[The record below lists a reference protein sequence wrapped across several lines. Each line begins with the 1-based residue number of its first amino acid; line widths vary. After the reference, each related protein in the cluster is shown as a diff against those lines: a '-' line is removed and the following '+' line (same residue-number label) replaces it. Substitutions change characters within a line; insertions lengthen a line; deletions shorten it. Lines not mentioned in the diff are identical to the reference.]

1 MIKFFSG
8 NIKLIKE
15 AIQEIAVD
23 VNMKARFSKDI
34 YKDVARQYGLFYTP
48 EVLYCLYDSNVDYS
62 ILNSKTPVIVI
73 IETKLDKRS
82 SFYKQFGKQIKVF
95 GNQKEVT
102 LDDKV
107 NNFFKDRRTIA
118 EVDESEMVSFLYK
131 IFYDFKRPY
140 YKEQAGKCI
149 NLVLT
154 GKVRTNN
161 IKQVFILELLDK

>member
-8 NIKLIKE
+8 DIKLIKE
-15 AIQEIAVD
+15 AIQQIADGTEVQ
-23 VNMKARFSKDI
+23 FSKDI
-34 YKDVARQYGLFYTP
+34 ISDTQRQYGLFYTP
-48 EVLYCLYDSNVDYS
+48 KVLYCLYDSNVDYS
-62 ILNSKTPVIVI
+62 KITSKTPVIVI

-82 SFYKQFGKQIKVF
+82 SFYKKFGKQIKVF

-107 NNFFKDRRTIA
+107 NNFFKNRRTIA

>member
-8 NIKLIKE
+8 DIKLIKE
-15 AIQEIAVD
+15 AIQEIADGAEVQ
-23 VNMKARFSKDI
+23 FSKDI
-34 YKDVARQYGLFYTP
+34 VSDTQRQYGLFYTP
-48 EVLYCLYDSNVDYS
+48 KVLYCLYDSNVDYS
-62 ILNSKTPVIVI
+62 KITSKTPVIVI

-95 GNQKEVT
+95 GNQKEIT

-107 NNFFKDRRTIA
+107 NNFFKNRRTIA

>member
-8 NIKLIKE
+8 DIKLIKE
-15 AIQEIAVD
+15 AIQEIADGAEVQ
-23 VNMKARFSKDI
+23 FSKDI
-34 YKDVARQYGLFYTP
+34 VSDTQRQYGLFYTP
-48 EVLYCLYDSNVDYS
+48 KVLYCLYDSNVDYS
-62 ILNSKTPVIVI
+62 KITSKTPVIVI

-107 NNFFKDRRTIA
+107 NNFFKNRRTIA